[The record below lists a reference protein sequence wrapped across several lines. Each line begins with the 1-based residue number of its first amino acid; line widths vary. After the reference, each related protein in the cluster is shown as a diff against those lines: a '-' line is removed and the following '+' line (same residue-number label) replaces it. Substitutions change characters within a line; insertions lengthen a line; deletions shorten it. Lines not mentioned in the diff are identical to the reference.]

1 MSLMYSL
8 FFQRVIFDTRL
19 LVPVL
24 CLTFINSTAVLAN
37 DIAEFEVSEEEGI
50 FYINASVVLQAPAEY
65 VRSVLTDYVHI
76 YRLNPSI
83 IESEVLAPPG
93 NNVARIRTK
102 VIGCV
107 IFYCEEIERVED
119 VRILASGD
127 IQAKIVPESSQF
139 KSGVTL
145 WQVRSMGE
153 ESKLTYH
160 AEMEPDFYVPPVIGN
175 TIVKAKLR
183 EEIMTSFTRL
193 ERIARIQSERDW
205 NPDWTFTD
213 QMYMKDTKAS
223 ELIGEDKE

>member
-1 MSLMYSL
+1 MRIN
-8 FFQRVIFDTRL
+8 QRCLNTRL

-24 CLTFINSTAVLAN
+24 CLIFISSTAVLAN
-37 DIAEFEVSEEEGI
+37 DIAEFEVSEEEGV

-83 IESEVLAPPG
+83 IESEVLEPPG

-160 AEMEPDFYVPPVIGN
+160 AEMEPDFYVPPLIGN

-213 QMYMKDTKAS
+213 QMDKKNTQAS
-223 ELIGEDKE
+223 ELSGEDNE

>member
-1 MSLMYSL
+1 MRIN
-8 FFQRVIFDTRL
+8 QRCLNTRL
-19 LVPVL
+19 LVPFL
-24 CLTFINSTAVLAN
+24 CLIFISSTAVLAN
-37 DIAEFEVSEEEGI
+37 EITEFKVTEEEGV

-83 IESEVLAPPG
+83 IESEVLEPPG

-160 AEMEPDFYVPPVIGN
+160 AEMEPDFYVPPLIGN

-193 ERIARIQSERDW
+193 ERIAIIQFERDW

-213 QMYMKDTKAS
+213 QMDKKNTKAS
-223 ELIGEDKE
+223 ELSGEDNE